1 MRASRLTALVLLLLI
16 LGWTVAGCGSDAAS
30 GSATEPTGTE
40 GAAATSGGD
49 TVSIGKEAANTTV
62 TLKTGQALEMVLE
75 GNPSTGYGW
84 TLEQPFGKSLSE
96 KGVKQVANTDASVVG
111 APATYHFRFQAESP
125 GETVLN
131 FLYKR
136 SWETTPDDQTITVT
150 VVVE

>member
-1 MRASRLTALVLLLLI
+1 MRASRLTALVLLLL
-16 LGWTVAGCGSDAAS
+16 LVAWAVVGCGSGASSESASGSTGTKDASAAS
-30 GSATEPTGTE
+30 GD
-40 GAAATSGGD
+40 D

-62 TLKTGQALEMVLE
+62 SLKTGQALEMVLE

-84 TLEQPFGKSLSE
+84 TLEPPFGIALKE
-96 KGVKQVANTDASVVG
+96 EGVKQVTNTDSSIVG
-111 APATYHFRFQAESP
+111 APVTYQFRFLAESP

-136 SWETTPDDQTITVT
+136 AWETTPDDQTITVT